1 MHDQSNLNFF
11 LKTPQLRE
19 YQNHITNG
27 ILGKKKIILKF
38 DIKILREAI

>member
-1 MHDQSNLNFF
+1 MHVRSNLNFF

-19 YQNHITNG
+19 YQKYITYG
-27 ILGKKKIILKF
+27 ILEKKNTILKF